1 MKVHIKYYAKYRDT
15 IGKREEDLE
24 VEEMTVRD
32 LLNLLRGKYPS
43 LGGDKTSLIALNN
56 KFQTDESKLSDGD
69 TVSVFPPVSG
79 G

>member
-24 VEEMTVRD
+24 VEEMTVEGLLD
-32 LLNLLRGKYPS
+32 LLRRKYPS

-56 KFQTDESKLSDGD
+56 KFQRDESKLSDGD